1 MQDDHSR
8 TISDIFESLEH
19 DRTLG
24 DSVFGGTETVAQS
37 QAPSPLAEV
46 SRLSFLLQQPIGGL
60 PRTDWHS
67 GSLTLWQRRQ

>member
-24 DSVFGGTETVAQS
+24 DSVSSEA
-37 QAPSPLAEV
+37 L
-46 SRLSFLLQQPIGGL
+46 
-60 PRTDWHS
+60 
-67 GSLTLWQRRQ
+67 RR